1 MEKYKTITVEHSER
15 VAILTFNRPEV
26 LNALN
31 TEVITESLT
40 AVEALSRDDRVGVV
54 VLTGA
59 GKAFVAGADIAE
71 MRDKTADEAASYA
84 ALGHRLMNNLQEMP
98 LPVIAAVNGFALGG
112 GLELAL
118 ACDIRVAA
126 DTAQF
131 GLPETGLGVIP
142 GWGAT
147 QRAARLIGPEH
158 TKDLIF
164 TAERISAQR
173 ACEIGLVSRVVP
185 RAGLMP
191 CVMDRARKISANG
204 PAAIARAKRIINEG
218 IDKTLADGCADEID
232 AFASCFTTS
241 DQKEGMSAFVEKRKP
256 AFTGR

>member
-1 MEKYKTITVEHSER
+1 VEKYNTITVEHSER

-31 TEVITESLT
+31 TEVITESLA
-40 AVEALSRDDRVGVV
+40 AVSALSEDDSVGVV

-71 MRDKTADEAASYA
+71 MRDKTADEARSYA
-84 ALGHRLMNNLQEMP
+84 ALGHRLMNAIQDMTR
-98 LPVIAAVNGFALGG
+98 PVIAAVNGFALGG

-126 DTAQF
+126 DSAQF

-164 TAERISAQR
+164 TGERISARR
-173 ACEIGLVSRVVP
+173 AREIGLVSHVVP

-191 CVMDRARKISANG
+191 CVLDRARKISANG
-204 PAAIARAKRIINEG
+204 PVALAYAKRVINAG
-218 IDKTLADGCADEID
+218 VDKTLADGCAEEID
-232 AFASCFTTS
+232 AFASCFETK
-241 DQKEGMSAFVEKRKP
+241 DQQEGMSAFMEKRKP